1 MAKTSSNQ
9 INTIVGP
16 NTNFHGNLDVKGSV
30 LVYGTIIG
38 DIRSDGMVRSAKD
51 SYIKGAVIAQEAVID
66 GELEGSLT
74 IKGRAT
80 LGGSSK
86 VVGEVRVDLLVIEE
100 GAQFSGKC
108 KMKRA
113 KISEESRHKDGRPAG
128 QASHNQQSHSTEES
142 TPTAA
147 KDA

>member
-1 MAKTSSNQ
+1 MAKAPSMQT
-9 INTIVGP
+9 NTIVGP
-16 NTNFHGNLDVKGSV
+16 NTDLQGNLDVKGSV
-30 LVYGTIIG
+30 LIYGSVIG
-38 DIRSDGMVRSAKD
+38 DISSDGMVRSAKD
-51 SYIKGAVIAQEAVID
+51 SYIKGAVVALEAVID

-80 LGGSSK
+80 LGSSSK

-113 KISEESRHKDGRPAG
+113 KISEGSHSKDGRPAG
-128 QASHNQQSHSTEES
+128 RGPQDQQAQSTGQSTL
-142 TPTAA
+142 AVA

>member
-1 MAKTSSNQ
+1 MAKTSSTQ
-9 INTIVGP
+9 INTRVGP
-16 NTNFHGNLDVKGSV
+16 NTDFRGNLDVKGSV
-30 LVYGTIIG
+30 LIYGSIIG

-100 GAQFSGKC
+100 GAQFSGRC
-108 KMKRA
+108 NMKRA
-113 KISEESRHKDGRPAG
+113 KISDESRRKDGRPAVQG
-128 QASHNQQSHSTEES
+128 SHNQHSHSTAKS
-142 TPTAA
+142 TPAAA

>member
-1 MAKTSSNQ
+1 MAKTSGTQ

-16 NTNFHGNLDVKGSV
+16 NTDFQGNLDVKGSV
-30 LVYGTIIG
+30 LVYGSIVG

-51 SYIKGAVIAQEAVID
+51 SYIKGAVVAQEAIID
-66 GELEGSLT
+66 GVLEGSLT

-108 KMKRA
+108 NMKRA
-113 KISEESRHKDGRPAG
+113 KISEESRRKDGRLAG
-128 QASHNQQSHSTEES
+128 QGSHNQQSHSTGES
-142 TPTAA
+142 TPAA
-147 KDA
+147 VKDA

>member
-1 MAKTSSNQ
+1 MAKTSSTQ

-16 NTNFHGNLDVKGSV
+16 NTDFRGNLDVKGSV
-30 LVYGTIIG
+30 LIYGSIIG

-100 GAQFSGKC
+100 GAQFSGRC
-108 KMKRA
+108 NMKRA
-113 KISEESRHKDGRPAG
+113 KISDESRRKDGRPTG
-128 QASHNQQSHSTEES
+128 QGSHNQHSRTTEKS
-142 TPTAA
+142 TPAAA

>member
-1 MAKTSSNQ
+1 MAKTTSTQ
-9 INTIVGP
+9 VNTIVGP
-16 NTNFHGNLDVKGSV
+16 NTDFQGDLDVKGSV
-30 LVYGTIIG
+30 LVYGSIIG
-38 DIRSDGMVRSAKD
+38 DIRSDGIVRSAKD

-108 KMKRA
+108 NMKRA
-113 KISEESRHKDGRPAG
+113 KISQESRHKDGRPAG
-128 QASHNQQSHSTEES
+128 QGSHNQQSHSIDKS
-142 TPTAA
+142 TPAAA